1 MRIEIELNED
11 EYQKLLKI
19 SSYNKQTK
27 ESYAESIIKKDI
39 ENNVYLEYGY
49 IYDLNKKV
57 LMYNNNLIVLTN
69 IEEQLLEY
77 LIRNMDKYISSDEII
92 QNIFKTKPM
101 SIFAMRNVIK
111 KLRDK
116 THKDLIT
123 VKSNIGYMIKKIN
136 RLILNFS
143 ASPKSFIEYI
153 IFDVFC
159 LFKVAYNLC

>member
-92 QNIFKTKPM
+92 ENIFITKPM

-123 VKSNIGYMIKKIN
+123 VKSKVGYMIKKIN
-136 RLILNFS
+136 IG
-143 ASPKSFIEYI
+143 
-153 IFDVFC
+153 
-159 LFKVAYNLC
+159 

>member
-57 LMYNNNLIVLTN
+57 LMYNNNLIILTN

-123 VKSNIGYMIKKIN
+123 VKSNIEYMIKKIN
-136 RLILNFS
+136 IG
-143 ASPKSFIEYI
+143 
-153 IFDVFC
+153 
-159 LFKVAYNLC
+159 

>member
-57 LMYNNNLIVLTN
+57 LMYNNNLIILTN

-123 VKSNIGYMIKKIN
+123 VKSNVGYMIKKIN
-136 RLILNFS
+136 IG
-143 ASPKSFIEYI
+143 
-153 IFDVFC
+153 
-159 LFKVAYNLC
+159 

>member
-57 LMYNNNLIVLTN
+57 LMYNNNLIILTN

-116 THKDLIT
+116 TRKDLIT
-123 VKSNIGYMIKKIN
+123 VKSNVGYMIKKIN
-136 RLILNFS
+136 IG
-143 ASPKSFIEYI
+143 
-153 IFDVFC
+153 
-159 LFKVAYNLC
+159 

>member
-57 LMYNNNLIVLTN
+57 LMYNNNLIILTN

-123 VKSNIGYMIKKIN
+123 VKSNIGYMIKKF
-136 RLILNFS
+136 NFRT
-143 ASPKSFIEYI
+143 
-153 IFDVFC
+153 
-159 LFKVAYNLC
+159 

>member
-27 ESYAESIIKKDI
+27 ESYAESIIKRDI

-92 QNIFKTKPM
+92 ENIFKTKPM

-116 THKDLIT
+116 TRKDLIT
-123 VKSNIGYMIKKIN
+123 VKSNVGYMIKKIN
-136 RLILNFS
+136 IG
-143 ASPKSFIEYI
+143 
-153 IFDVFC
+153 
-159 LFKVAYNLC
+159 

>member
-57 LMYNNNLIVLTN
+57 LMYNNNLIILTN

-136 RLILNFS
+136 IG
-143 ASPKSFIEYI
+143 
-153 IFDVFC
+153 
-159 LFKVAYNLC
+159 